1 MPHSARER
9 KRRWNRRAPTV
20 VGLLVFSALLAGCA
34 GALQGLYPPAPGE
47 LVKPVYVIN
56 HGWHTGIAVRRAD
69 IPQGVWPEHGD
80 FADFEYV
87 EVGWGD
93 RDFYVAPEG
102 TLWLAVKAVF
112 WPTPGVLHVV
122 GFDGPVDRIF
132 RKREIV
138 EVLVSD
144 RGFRQLAVFLQDA
157 YARDESGRATPL
169 GPGQY
174 PNSRFY
180 VARDKYFLLRT
191 CNTWTARALR
201 SAGLPITPLYAV
213 TAGNV
218 MGQARRFGK
227 DVEP

>member
-1 MPHSARER
+1 MAGRADMA
-9 KRRWNRRAPTV
+9 RRWNRRAPTV
-20 VGLLVFSALLAGCA
+20 IGLLVFSALLAGCA

-93 RDFYVAPEG
+93 RDFYVA
-102 TLWLAVKAVF
+102 
-112 WPTPGVLHVV
+112 
-122 GFDGPVDRIF
+122 
-132 RKREIV
+132 
-138 EVLVSD
+138 
-144 RGFRQLAVFLQDA
+144 
-157 YARDESGRATPL
+157 
-169 GPGQY
+169 
-174 PNSRFY
+174 
-180 VARDKYFLLRT
+180 RDKYFLLRT